1 MNSESC
7 TQTIGPKPGRKA
19 FTVIELLVVLA
30 LVGMLAVT
38 LLPALA
44 SAKGNSQR
52 TTCYYNLKQIGV
64 AFRTWE
70 ISHNNRF
77 PMAVWASSGGANE
90 FVSHCSG
97 FASAT
102 PGVAGK
108 PMCPGMAFMV
118 MSNELSTP
126 KVLFCPSDNI
136 HTLNNGYATN
146 FSYTD
151 LLGIAAP
158 VGLAKPAAQVGEGDT
173 AGSKI
178 SYFVN
183 GDATEAN
190 PRDLMTGDDNIGN
203 NGATT
208 ASSPTNYRFGASNSA
223 NTASIAA
230 NGVTSVGIS
239 ATAFNGSPWWA
250 WTANDFHRK
259 SGNLGM
265 ADGSCQF
272 ATIAGLH
279 VYLSA
284 STNSQPAEAIN
295 FMP

>member
-1 MNSESC
+1 
-7 TQTIGPKPGRKA
+7 
-19 FTVIELLVVLA
+19 
-30 LVGMLAVT
+30 
-38 LLPALA
+38 
-44 SAKGNSQR
+44 
-52 TTCYYNLKQIGV
+52 
-64 AFRTWE
+64 
-70 ISHNNRF
+70 
-77 PMAVWASSGGANE
+77 MAVRASSGGANDYL
-90 FVSHCSG
+90 SHSSG
-97 FASAT
+97 ASTPTAPT
-102 PGVAGK
+102 PG
-108 PMCPGMAFMV
+108 PLCPGMAFMV

-126 KVLFCPSDNI
+126 KVLYCPSDNV
-136 HTLNNGYATN
+136 HTMNNGYATN

-158 VGLAKPAAQVGEGDT
+158 VSPAKPAAQIGET
-173 AGSKI
+173 ATAASKI

-208 ASSPTNYRFGASNSA
+208 ASSPTNYRFGASASA

-230 NGVTSVGIS
+230 NGITSVGIS

-279 VYLSA
+279 VYLST